1 MLKCKVCNNII
12 SPNEDNLLILSGVPL
27 YTFNCSNE
35 TTDLQLLSCKYCG
48 CVQQYNYIITSN
60 YEDVYRSIGVSFEY
74 REKKKSQLENFINK
88 YNLKTSNIIEVG
100 CGDGQILDILREI
113 GITAEG
119 VETNK
124 ENFEVCKK
132 KNHKVHLNSV
142 NNILGQYD
150 AFLSIYHL
158 EHLPNP
164 LKYVFNLYRILKPG
178 SVGLIEVPNY
188 DFIEKNNI
196 WLEFTKEHIV
206 YYRKRSITSLLLNCG
221 FSVEEINEESGGLCL
236 SIVVKK
242 PQYDYS
248 FSKMKKEISDS
259 ILKFKQLV
267 ESLNYDFAI
276 YGAGHYSMFLINLC
290 YIKYGIKP
298 KYIFDSNLLK
308 CGQKIYDI
316 EVEHRDNMNTKNDLK
331 NIIICCGVYNVEVAK
346 ILKEMNVNNQWE
358 KIIEWN

>member
-1 MLKCKVCNNII
+1 MIKCKVCNNII

-27 YTFNCSNE
+27 YTFNCSDE
-35 TTDLQLLSCKYCG
+35 TTDLQLFSCKYCG
-48 CVQQYNYIITSN
+48 CVQQYNYIVTSN
-60 YEDVYRSIGVSFEY
+60 HEDVYRSIGVSFEY

-248 FSKMKKEISDS
+248 FSKMKEKIFSDVE
-259 ILKFKQLV
+259 KFNTLV
-267 ESLNYDFAI
+267 EKYKNYILF
-276 YGAGHYSMFLINLC
+276 GSGHYSMFLLNMAN
-290 YIKYGIKP
+290 IKP
-298 KYIFDSNLLK
+298 KYIFDSNKQK
-308 CGQKIYDI
+308 CGHKVHDITIEHCDEIKRFQNSTEIDSIIVCCGIYNN
-316 EVEHRDNMNTKNDLK
+316 EVEKMLINMNL
-331 NIIICCGVYNVEVAK
+331 NIP
-346 ILKEMNVNNQWE
+346 ILKWE
-358 KIIEWN
+358 